1 MINTFGVIG
10 GDERMKYLA
19 QSIAADGYP
28 VCVCG
33 LEKLGTCR
41 GAAECD
47 LPQLAAKSSVILL
60 PLPATKDGLFLNA
73 PYAENEIRLDDDF
86 ARLFMHKTVCGGML
100 QRLTA
105 SSSLWREIEPED
117 YYRREELAV
126 GNAIPTAEGAVGIAI
141 REYPGTINGAKC
153 LITGF
158 GRIGKN
164 LAIILRGMGAEVFCA
179 ARKKADLM
187 QMRAFGVQP
196 LTYREISRRFDLIFN
211 TVPAKVL
218 TSPVLMQQT
227 RETLIIELASAPGGI
242 DAAAAHERGLRYIR
256 APGLPAKY
264 APERAAVILRDAVY
278 AAAAEPLP
286 RLGLAVTGSHCTFS
300 RALEAFRP
308 LKRDYTLVPILS
320 GAAAGTDTRFFA
332 ASAFRAELEA
342 FCGREAVDTFV
353 KAEPLGTAQRLD
365 ALLVAPCTGNT
376 LAKLARGVTDTAVT
390 MACKAHLRN
399 GAPLIL
405 AISTNDGLSGSA
417 ESIAALLQR
426 KNVYF
431 VPFRQDAPH
440 QKPFSLQ
447 SDFDLLGETIKAAME
462 GRQLQPVLL

>member
-1 MINTFGVIG
+1 MRFAITGTDARFLPL
-10 GDERMKYLA
+10 RKLLL
-19 QSIAADGYP
+19 ADGHEITDPASADMVISPPWDPSARYAH
-28 VCVCG
+28 
-33 LEKLGTCR
+33 LEEYQI
-41 GAAECD
+41 ANA
-47 LPQLAAKSSVILL
+47 QL
-60 PLPATKDGLFLNA
+60 
-73 PYAENEIRLDDDF
+73 
-86 ARLFMHKTVCGGML
+86 
-100 QRLTA
+100 
-105 SSSLWREIEPED
+105 
-117 YYRREELAV
+117 
-126 GNAIPTAEGAVGIAI
+126 TAEGAVALLRPETGLSGAHVLLLGYGRIARLLARELQKAGALVTAAARSGEQRAWAEAEGIEALPLDELSGALDRFDVI
-141 REYPGTINGAKC
+141 IGTI
-153 LITGF
+153 
-158 GRIGKN
+158 
-164 LAIILRGMGAEVFCA
+164 
-179 ARKKADLM
+179 
-187 QMRAFGVQP
+187 
-196 LTYREISRRFDLIFN
+196 
-211 TVPAKVL
+211 PAPVL
-218 TSPVLMQQT
+218 TEPLLALVRKDAL
-227 RETLIIELASAPGGI
+227 LLELASAPGGI

-342 FCGREAVDTFV
+342 FCGREAVDTIV

>member
-1 MINTFGVIG
+1 MRFAITGTDARFLPL
-10 GDERMKYLA
+10 RKLLL
-19 QSIAADGYP
+19 ADGHEITDP
-28 VCVCG
+28 
-33 LEKLGTCR
+33 
-41 GAAECD
+41 ASAD
-47 LPQLAAKSSVILL
+47 MVIS
-60 PLPATKDGLFLNA
+60 PPWDPSAR
-73 PYAENEIRLDDDF
+73 YA
-86 ARLFMHKTVCGGML
+86 
-100 QRLTA
+100 
-105 SSSLWREIEPED
+105 
-117 YYRREELAV
+117 RREEYQI
-126 GNAIPTAEGAVGIAI
+126 AIARLTAEGAIALLRPETGLSGAHILLLGYGRIARLLARELQKAGALVAAAARSGEQRAWAEAEGIEALPLDALSGALDRFDVI
-141 REYPGTINGAKC
+141 IGTI
-153 LITGF
+153 
-158 GRIGKN
+158 
-164 LAIILRGMGAEVFCA
+164 
-179 ARKKADLM
+179 
-187 QMRAFGVQP
+187 
-196 LTYREISRRFDLIFN
+196 
-211 TVPAKVL
+211 PAPVL
-218 TSPVLMQQT
+218 TEPLLALVRKDAL
-227 RETLIIELASAPGGI
+227 LLELASAPGGI

-342 FCGREAVDTFV
+342 FCGRKVVDTIV

-417 ESIAALLQR
+417 GSIAALLQR

>member
-1 MINTFGVIG
+1 MRFAITGTDARFLPL
-10 GDERMKYLA
+10 RKLLL
-19 QSIAADGYP
+19 ADGHEITDP
-28 VCVCG
+28 
-33 LEKLGTCR
+33 
-41 GAAECD
+41 ASAD
-47 LPQLAAKSSVILL
+47 MVIS
-60 PLPATKDGLFLNA
+60 PPWDPSAR
-73 PYAENEIRLDDDF
+73 YA
-86 ARLFMHKTVCGGML
+86 
-100 QRLTA
+100 
-105 SSSLWREIEPED
+105 
-117 YYRREELAV
+117 RREEYQI
-126 GNAIPTAEGAVGIAI
+126 AIARLTAEGAIALLRPETGLSGAHILLLGYGRIARLLARELQKAGALVTAAARSGEQRAWAEAEGIEALPLDALSGALDRFDVI
-141 REYPGTINGAKC
+141 IGTI
-153 LITGF
+153 
-158 GRIGKN
+158 
-164 LAIILRGMGAEVFCA
+164 
-179 ARKKADLM
+179 
-187 QMRAFGVQP
+187 
-196 LTYREISRRFDLIFN
+196 
-211 TVPAKVL
+211 PAPVL
-218 TSPVLMQQT
+218 TEPLLALVRKDAL
-227 RETLIIELASAPGGI
+227 LLELASAPGGI

-342 FCGREAVDTFV
+342 FCGREAVDTIV

-365 ALLVAPCTGNT
+365 ALLVAPCTGST

-447 SDFDLLGETIKAAME
+447 SDFDLLGEAIKAAIE

>member
-1 MINTFGVIG
+1 MRFAITGTDARFLPL
-10 GDERMKYLA
+10 RKLLL
-19 QSIAADGYP
+19 ADGHEITDPASADMVISPPWDPSARYAH
-28 VCVCG
+28 
-33 LEKLGTCR
+33 LEEYQI
-41 GAAECD
+41 ANA
-47 LPQLAAKSSVILL
+47 QL
-60 PLPATKDGLFLNA
+60 
-73 PYAENEIRLDDDF
+73 
-86 ARLFMHKTVCGGML
+86 
-100 QRLTA
+100 
-105 SSSLWREIEPED
+105 
-117 YYRREELAV
+117 
-126 GNAIPTAEGAVGIAI
+126 TAEGAVALLRPETGLSGAHVLLLGYGRIARLLARELQKAGALVTAAARSGEQRAWAEAEGIEALPLDALSGALDRFDVI
-141 REYPGTINGAKC
+141 IGTI
-153 LITGF
+153 
-158 GRIGKN
+158 
-164 LAIILRGMGAEVFCA
+164 
-179 ARKKADLM
+179 
-187 QMRAFGVQP
+187 
-196 LTYREISRRFDLIFN
+196 
-211 TVPAKVL
+211 PAPVL
-218 TSPVLMQQT
+218 TEPLLALVRKDAL
-227 RETLIIELASAPGGI
+227 LLELASAPGGI

-342 FCGREAVDTFV
+342 FCGREAVDTIV

>member
-1 MINTFGVIG
+1 MRFAITGTDARFLPL
-10 GDERMKYLA
+10 RKLLL
-19 QSIAADGYP
+19 ADGHEITDP
-28 VCVCG
+28 
-33 LEKLGTCR
+33 
-41 GAAECD
+41 ASAD
-47 LPQLAAKSSVILL
+47 MVIS
-60 PLPATKDGLFLNA
+60 PPWDPSAR
-73 PYAENEIRLDDDF
+73 YA
-86 ARLFMHKTVCGGML
+86 
-100 QRLTA
+100 
-105 SSSLWREIEPED
+105 
-117 YYRREELAV
+117 RREEYQI
-126 GNAIPTAEGAVGIAI
+126 AIARLTAEGAIALLRPETGLSGAHI
-141 REYPGTINGAKC
+141 LLLGYGRIARLLARELQKAGALVTAAARSGEQRAWAEAESIEALPLDALSGALDRFDVIIGTI
-153 LITGF
+153 
-158 GRIGKN
+158 
-164 LAIILRGMGAEVFCA
+164 
-179 ARKKADLM
+179 
-187 QMRAFGVQP
+187 
-196 LTYREISRRFDLIFN
+196 
-211 TVPAKVL
+211 PAPVL
-218 TSPVLMQQT
+218 TEPLLALVRKDAL
-227 RETLIIELASAPGGI
+227 LLELASAPGGI

-320 GAAAGTDTRFFA
+320 GAAAGADTRFFA

-342 FCGREAVDTFV
+342 FCGREAVDTIV

-365 ALLVAPCTGNT
+365 ALLVAPCTGST

>member
-1 MINTFGVIG
+1 MRFAITGTDARFLPL
-10 GDERMKYLA
+10 RKLLL
-19 QSIAADGYP
+19 ADGHEITDP
-28 VCVCG
+28 
-33 LEKLGTCR
+33 
-41 GAAECD
+41 ASAD
-47 LPQLAAKSSVILL
+47 MVIS
-60 PLPATKDGLFLNA
+60 PPWDPSAR
-73 PYAENEIRLDDDF
+73 YA
-86 ARLFMHKTVCGGML
+86 
-100 QRLTA
+100 
-105 SSSLWREIEPED
+105 
-117 YYRREELAV
+117 RREEYQI
-126 GNAIPTAEGAVGIAI
+126 AIARLTAEGAIALLRPETGLSGAHILLLGYGRIAHLLARELQKAGALVTAAARSGEQRAWAEAEGIEALPLDALSGALDRFDVI
-141 REYPGTINGAKC
+141 IGTI
-153 LITGF
+153 
-158 GRIGKN
+158 
-164 LAIILRGMGAEVFCA
+164 
-179 ARKKADLM
+179 
-187 QMRAFGVQP
+187 
-196 LTYREISRRFDLIFN
+196 
-211 TVPAKVL
+211 PAPVL
-218 TSPVLMQQT
+218 TEPLLALVRKDAL
-227 RETLIIELASAPGGI
+227 LLELASAPGGI

-308 LKRDYTLVPILS
+308 LKRDYTLVPIIS

-342 FCGREAVDTFV
+342 FCGREAVDTIV

>member
-1 MINTFGVIG
+1 MRFAITGTDARFLPL
-10 GDERMKYLA
+10 RKLLL
-19 QSIAADGYP
+19 ADGHEITDP
-28 VCVCG
+28 
-33 LEKLGTCR
+33 
-41 GAAECD
+41 ASAD
-47 LPQLAAKSSVILL
+47 MVIS
-60 PLPATKDGLFLNA
+60 PPWDPSAR
-73 PYAENEIRLDDDF
+73 YA
-86 ARLFMHKTVCGGML
+86 
-100 QRLTA
+100 
-105 SSSLWREIEPED
+105 
-117 YYRREELAV
+117 RREEYQI
-126 GNAIPTAEGAVGIAI
+126 AIARLTAEGAIALLRPETGLSGAHILLLGYGRIARLLARELQKAGALVTAAARSGEQRAWAEAEGIEALPLDALSGALDRFDVI
-141 REYPGTINGAKC
+141 IGTI
-153 LITGF
+153 
-158 GRIGKN
+158 
-164 LAIILRGMGAEVFCA
+164 
-179 ARKKADLM
+179 
-187 QMRAFGVQP
+187 
-196 LTYREISRRFDLIFN
+196 
-211 TVPAKVL
+211 PAPVL
-218 TSPVLMQQT
+218 TEPLLALVRKDAL
-227 RETLIIELASAPGGI
+227 LLELASAPGGI

-286 RLGLAVTGSHCTFS
+286 CLGLAVTGSHCTFS

-342 FCGREAVDTFV
+342 FCGREAVDTIV

-365 ALLVAPCTGNT
+365 ALLVAPCTGST

>member
-1 MINTFGVIG
+1 MRFAITGTDARFLPL
-10 GDERMKYLA
+10 RKLLL
-19 QSIAADGYP
+19 ADGHEITDP
-28 VCVCG
+28 
-33 LEKLGTCR
+33 
-41 GAAECD
+41 ASAD
-47 LPQLAAKSSVILL
+47 MVIS
-60 PLPATKDGLFLNA
+60 PPWDPSAR
-73 PYAENEIRLDDDF
+73 YA
-86 ARLFMHKTVCGGML
+86 
-100 QRLTA
+100 
-105 SSSLWREIEPED
+105 
-117 YYRREELAV
+117 RREEYQI
-126 GNAIPTAEGAVGIAI
+126 AIARLTAEGAIALLRPETGLSGAHILLLGYGRIARLLARELQKAGALVTAAARSGEQRAWAEAEGIEALPLDALSGALDRFDVI
-141 REYPGTINGAKC
+141 IGTI
-153 LITGF
+153 
-158 GRIGKN
+158 
-164 LAIILRGMGAEVFCA
+164 
-179 ARKKADLM
+179 
-187 QMRAFGVQP
+187 
-196 LTYREISRRFDLIFN
+196 
-211 TVPAKVL
+211 PAPVL
-218 TSPVLMQQT
+218 TEPLLALVRKDAL
-227 RETLIIELASAPGGI
+227 LLELASAPGGI

-342 FCGREAVDTFV
+342 FCGREAVDTIV

-447 SDFDLLGETIKAAME
+447 SDFDLLGETVKAALQ

>member
-1 MINTFGVIG
+1 MRFAITGTDARFLPL
-10 GDERMKYLA
+10 RKLLL
-19 QSIAADGYP
+19 ADGHEITDP
-28 VCVCG
+28 
-33 LEKLGTCR
+33 
-41 GAAECD
+41 ASAD
-47 LPQLAAKSSVILL
+47 MVIS
-60 PLPATKDGLFLNA
+60 PPWDPSAR
-73 PYAENEIRLDDDF
+73 YA
-86 ARLFMHKTVCGGML
+86 
-100 QRLTA
+100 
-105 SSSLWREIEPED
+105 
-117 YYRREELAV
+117 RREEYQIA
-126 GNAIPTAEGAVGIAI
+126 NARLTAEGAVALLRPETGLSGAHVLLLGYGRIARLLARELQKAGALVTAAARSGEQRAWAEAEGIEALPLDALSGALDRFDVI
-141 REYPGTINGAKC
+141 IGTI
-153 LITGF
+153 
-158 GRIGKN
+158 
-164 LAIILRGMGAEVFCA
+164 
-179 ARKKADLM
+179 
-187 QMRAFGVQP
+187 
-196 LTYREISRRFDLIFN
+196 
-211 TVPAKVL
+211 PAPVL
-218 TSPVLMQQT
+218 TEPLLALVRKDAL
-227 RETLIIELASAPGGI
+227 LLELASAPGGI

-300 RALEAFRP
+300 RALEAFRT

-342 FCGREAVDTFV
+342 FCGREAVDTIV

-365 ALLVAPCTGNT
+365 ALLVAPCTGST

>member
-1 MINTFGVIG
+1 MRFAITGTDARFLPL
-10 GDERMKYLA
+10 RKLLL
-19 QSIAADGYP
+19 ADGHEITDP
-28 VCVCG
+28 
-33 LEKLGTCR
+33 
-41 GAAECD
+41 ASAD
-47 LPQLAAKSSVILL
+47 MVIS
-60 PLPATKDGLFLNA
+60 PPWDPSAR
-73 PYAENEIRLDDDF
+73 YA
-86 ARLFMHKTVCGGML
+86 
-100 QRLTA
+100 
-105 SSSLWREIEPED
+105 
-117 YYRREELAV
+117 RREEYQI
-126 GNAIPTAEGAVGIAI
+126 AIARLTAEGAIALLRPETGLSGAHILLLGYGRIARLLARELQKAGALVTAAARSGEQRAWAEAEGIEALPLDALSGALDRFDVI
-141 REYPGTINGAKC
+141 IGTI
-153 LITGF
+153 
-158 GRIGKN
+158 
-164 LAIILRGMGAEVFCA
+164 
-179 ARKKADLM
+179 
-187 QMRAFGVQP
+187 
-196 LTYREISRRFDLIFN
+196 
-211 TVPAKVL
+211 PAPVL
-218 TSPVLMQQT
+218 TEPLLALVRKDAL
-227 RETLIIELASAPGGI
+227 LLELASAPGGI
-242 DAAAAHERGLRYIR
+242 DAAATHERGLRYIR

-417 ESIAALLQR
+417 EIIAALLQR

>member
-1 MINTFGVIG
+1 MRFAITGTDARFLPL
-10 GDERMKYLA
+10 RKLLL
-19 QSIAADGYP
+19 ADGHEITDP
-28 VCVCG
+28 
-33 LEKLGTCR
+33 
-41 GAAECD
+41 ASAD
-47 LPQLAAKSSVILL
+47 MVIS
-60 PLPATKDGLFLNA
+60 PPWDPSAR
-73 PYAENEIRLDDDF
+73 YA
-86 ARLFMHKTVCGGML
+86 
-100 QRLTA
+100 
-105 SSSLWREIEPED
+105 
-117 YYRREELAV
+117 RREEYQI
-126 GNAIPTAEGAVGIAI
+126 AIARLTAEGAIALLRPETGLSGAHILLLGYGRIARLLARELQKAGALVAAAARSGEQRAWAEAEGIEALPLDALSGALDRFDVI
-141 REYPGTINGAKC
+141 IGTI
-153 LITGF
+153 
-158 GRIGKN
+158 
-164 LAIILRGMGAEVFCA
+164 
-179 ARKKADLM
+179 
-187 QMRAFGVQP
+187 
-196 LTYREISRRFDLIFN
+196 
-211 TVPAKVL
+211 PAPVL
-218 TSPVLMQQT
+218 TEPLLALVRKDAL
-227 RETLIIELASAPGGI
+227 LLELASAPGGI

-342 FCGREAVDTFV
+342 FCGREAVDTIV

-365 ALLVAPCTGNT
+365 ALLVAPCTGST

-447 SDFDLLGETIKAAME
+447 SDFDLLGETIEAAME

>member
-1 MINTFGVIG
+1 MRFAITGTDARFPLL
-10 GDERMKYLA
+10 RKLLL
-19 QSIAADGYP
+19 ADGHEITDP
-28 VCVCG
+28 
-33 LEKLGTCR
+33 
-41 GAAECD
+41 ASAD
-47 LPQLAAKSSVILL
+47 MVIS
-60 PLPATKDGLFLNA
+60 PPWDPSAR
-73 PYAENEIRLDDDF
+73 YA
-86 ARLFMHKTVCGGML
+86 
-100 QRLTA
+100 
-105 SSSLWREIEPED
+105 
-117 YYRREELAV
+117 RREEYQI
-126 GNAIPTAEGAVGIAI
+126 AIARLTAEGAVALLRPETGLSGAHILLLGYGRIARLLARELQKAGALVAAAARSGEQRAWAEAEGIEALPLDALSGALDRFDVI
-141 REYPGTINGAKC
+141 IGTI
-153 LITGF
+153 
-158 GRIGKN
+158 
-164 LAIILRGMGAEVFCA
+164 
-179 ARKKADLM
+179 
-187 QMRAFGVQP
+187 
-196 LTYREISRRFDLIFN
+196 
-211 TVPAKVL
+211 PAPVL
-218 TSPVLMQQT
+218 TEPLLALVRKDAL
-227 RETLIIELASAPGGI
+227 LLELASAPGGI

-278 AAAAEPLP
+278 AAAAEALP

-342 FCGREAVDTFV
+342 FCGREAVDTIV

-365 ALLVAPCTGNT
+365 ALLVAPCTGST

-399 GAPLIL
+399 DAPLIL

>member
-1 MINTFGVIG
+1 MRFAITGTDARFLPL
-10 GDERMKYLA
+10 RKLLL
-19 QSIAADGYP
+19 ADGHEITDP
-28 VCVCG
+28 
-33 LEKLGTCR
+33 
-41 GAAECD
+41 ASAD
-47 LPQLAAKSSVILL
+47 MVIS
-60 PLPATKDGLFLNA
+60 PPWDPSAR
-73 PYAENEIRLDDDF
+73 YA
-86 ARLFMHKTVCGGML
+86 
-100 QRLTA
+100 
-105 SSSLWREIEPED
+105 
-117 YYRREELAV
+117 RREEYQI
-126 GNAIPTAEGAVGIAI
+126 AIARLTAEGAIALLRPETGLSGAHILLLGYGRIARLLARELQKAGALVTAAARSGEQRAWAEAEGIEALPLDALSGALDRFDVI
-141 REYPGTINGAKC
+141 IGTI
-153 LITGF
+153 
-158 GRIGKN
+158 
-164 LAIILRGMGAEVFCA
+164 
-179 ARKKADLM
+179 
-187 QMRAFGVQP
+187 
-196 LTYREISRRFDLIFN
+196 
-211 TVPAKVL
+211 PAPVL
-218 TSPVLMQQT
+218 TEPLLALVRKDAL
-227 RETLIIELASAPGGI
+227 LLELASAPGGI

-264 APERAAVILRDAVY
+264 APERAAVMLRDAVY

-342 FCGREAVDTFV
+342 FCGREAVDTIV

-365 ALLVAPCTGNT
+365 ALLVAPCTGST

>member
-1 MINTFGVIG
+1 MRFAITGTDARFLPL
-10 GDERMKYLA
+10 RKLLL
-19 QSIAADGYP
+19 ADGHEITDP
-28 VCVCG
+28 
-33 LEKLGTCR
+33 
-41 GAAECD
+41 ASAD
-47 LPQLAAKSSVILL
+47 MVIS
-60 PLPATKDGLFLNA
+60 PPWDPSAR
-73 PYAENEIRLDDDF
+73 YA
-86 ARLFMHKTVCGGML
+86 
-100 QRLTA
+100 
-105 SSSLWREIEPED
+105 
-117 YYRREELAV
+117 RREEYQI
-126 GNAIPTAEGAVGIAI
+126 AIARLTAEGAIALLRPETGLSGAHILLLGYGRIARLLARELQKAGALVAAAARSGEQRAWAEAEGIEALPLDALSGALDRFDVI
-141 REYPGTINGAKC
+141 IGTI
-153 LITGF
+153 
-158 GRIGKN
+158 
-164 LAIILRGMGAEVFCA
+164 
-179 ARKKADLM
+179 
-187 QMRAFGVQP
+187 
-196 LTYREISRRFDLIFN
+196 
-211 TVPAKVL
+211 PAPVL
-218 TSPVLMQQT
+218 TEPLLALVRKDAL
-227 RETLIIELASAPGGI
+227 LLELASAPGGI

-278 AAAAEPLP
+278 AAAAESLP

-342 FCGREAVDTFV
+342 FCGREAVDTIV

-365 ALLVAPCTGNT
+365 ALLVAPCTGST

-447 SDFDLLGETIKAAME
+447 SNFDLLGETIKAAME

>member
-1 MINTFGVIG
+1 MRFAITGTDARFLPL
-10 GDERMKYLA
+10 RKLLL
-19 QSIAADGYP
+19 ADGHEITDP
-28 VCVCG
+28 
-33 LEKLGTCR
+33 
-41 GAAECD
+41 ASAD
-47 LPQLAAKSSVILL
+47 MVIS
-60 PLPATKDGLFLNA
+60 PPWDPSAR
-73 PYAENEIRLDDDF
+73 YA
-86 ARLFMHKTVCGGML
+86 
-100 QRLTA
+100 
-105 SSSLWREIEPED
+105 
-117 YYRREELAV
+117 RREEYQI
-126 GNAIPTAEGAVGIAI
+126 AIARLTAEGAIALLRPETGLSGAHILLLGYGRIARLLARELQKAGALVTAAARSGEQRAWAEAEGIEALPLDALSGALDRFDVI
-141 REYPGTINGAKC
+141 IGTI
-153 LITGF
+153 
-158 GRIGKN
+158 
-164 LAIILRGMGAEVFCA
+164 
-179 ARKKADLM
+179 
-187 QMRAFGVQP
+187 
-196 LTYREISRRFDLIFN
+196 
-211 TVPAKVL
+211 PAPVL
-218 TSPVLMQQT
+218 TEPLLALVRKDAL
-227 RETLIIELASAPGGI
+227 LLELASAPGGI

-342 FCGREAVDTFV
+342 FCGREAVDTIV

-365 ALLVAPCTGNT
+365 ALLVAPCTGST

-447 SDFDLLGETIKAAME
+447 SDFDRLGETITAAME

>member
-1 MINTFGVIG
+1 MRFAITGTDARFLPL
-10 GDERMKYLA
+10 RKLLL
-19 QSIAADGYP
+19 ADGHEITDPASADMVISPPWDPSARYAH
-28 VCVCG
+28 
-33 LEKLGTCR
+33 LEEYQI
-41 GAAECD
+41 ANA
-47 LPQLAAKSSVILL
+47 QL
-60 PLPATKDGLFLNA
+60 
-73 PYAENEIRLDDDF
+73 
-86 ARLFMHKTVCGGML
+86 
-100 QRLTA
+100 
-105 SSSLWREIEPED
+105 
-117 YYRREELAV
+117 
-126 GNAIPTAEGAVGIAI
+126 TAEGAVALLRPETGLSGAHVLLLGYGRIARLLARELQKAGALVTAAARSGEQRAWAEAEGIEALPLDALSGALDRFDVI
-141 REYPGTINGAKC
+141 IGTI
-153 LITGF
+153 
-158 GRIGKN
+158 
-164 LAIILRGMGAEVFCA
+164 
-179 ARKKADLM
+179 
-187 QMRAFGVQP
+187 
-196 LTYREISRRFDLIFN
+196 
-211 TVPAKVL
+211 PAPVL
-218 TSPVLMQQT
+218 TEPLLALVRKDAL
-227 RETLIIELASAPGGI
+227 LLELASAPGGI

-308 LKRDYTLVPILS
+308 LKRDYTLVPIIS

-342 FCGREAVDTFV
+342 FCGREAVDTIV

-426 KNVYF
+426 RNVYF

>member
-1 MINTFGVIG
+1 MRFAITGTDARFLPL
-10 GDERMKYLA
+10 RKLLL
-19 QSIAADGYP
+19 ADGHEITDP
-28 VCVCG
+28 
-33 LEKLGTCR
+33 
-41 GAAECD
+41 ASAD
-47 LPQLAAKSSVILL
+47 MVIS
-60 PLPATKDGLFLNA
+60 PPWDPSAR
-73 PYAENEIRLDDDF
+73 YA
-86 ARLFMHKTVCGGML
+86 
-100 QRLTA
+100 
-105 SSSLWREIEPED
+105 
-117 YYRREELAV
+117 RREEYQI
-126 GNAIPTAEGAVGIAI
+126 AIARLTAEGAIALLRPETGLSGAHILLLGYGRIARLLARELQKAGALVTAAARSGEQRAWAEAEGIEALPLDALSGALDRFDVI
-141 REYPGTINGAKC
+141 IGTI
-153 LITGF
+153 
-158 GRIGKN
+158 
-164 LAIILRGMGAEVFCA
+164 
-179 ARKKADLM
+179 
-187 QMRAFGVQP
+187 
-196 LTYREISRRFDLIFN
+196 
-211 TVPAKVL
+211 PAPVL
-218 TSPVLMQQT
+218 TEPLLSLVRKDAL
-227 RETLIIELASAPGGI
+227 LLELASAPGGI

-342 FCGREAVDTFV
+342 FCGREAVDTIV

>member
-1 MINTFGVIG
+1 MRFAITGTDARFLPL
-10 GDERMKYLA
+10 RKLLL
-19 QSIAADGYP
+19 ADGHEITDP
-28 VCVCG
+28 
-33 LEKLGTCR
+33 
-41 GAAECD
+41 ASAD
-47 LPQLAAKSSVILL
+47 MVIS
-60 PLPATKDGLFLNA
+60 PPWDPSAR
-73 PYAENEIRLDDDF
+73 YA
-86 ARLFMHKTVCGGML
+86 
-100 QRLTA
+100 
-105 SSSLWREIEPED
+105 
-117 YYRREELAV
+117 RREEYQI
-126 GNAIPTAEGAVGIAI
+126 AIARLTAEGAIALLRPETGLSGAHILLLGYGRIARLLARELQKAGALVTAAARSGEQRAWAEAEGIEALPLDALSGALDRFDVI
-141 REYPGTINGAKC
+141 IGTI
-153 LITGF
+153 
-158 GRIGKN
+158 
-164 LAIILRGMGAEVFCA
+164 
-179 ARKKADLM
+179 
-187 QMRAFGVQP
+187 
-196 LTYREISRRFDLIFN
+196 
-211 TVPAKVL
+211 PAPVL
-218 TSPVLMQQT
+218 TEPLLALVRKDAL
-227 RETLIIELASAPGGI
+227 LLELASAPGGI

-320 GAAAGTDTRFFA
+320 GAAAGTNTRFFA

-342 FCGREAVDTFV
+342 FCGREAVDTIV

-365 ALLVAPCTGNT
+365 ALLVAPCTGST

-426 KNVYF
+426 KNVFF

>member
-1 MINTFGVIG
+1 MRFAITGTDARFLPL
-10 GDERMKYLA
+10 RKLLL
-19 QSIAADGYP
+19 ADGHEITDP
-28 VCVCG
+28 
-33 LEKLGTCR
+33 
-41 GAAECD
+41 ASAD
-47 LPQLAAKSSVILL
+47 MVIS
-60 PLPATKDGLFLNA
+60 PPWDPSAR
-73 PYAENEIRLDDDF
+73 YA
-86 ARLFMHKTVCGGML
+86 
-100 QRLTA
+100 
-105 SSSLWREIEPED
+105 
-117 YYRREELAV
+117 RREEYQI
-126 GNAIPTAEGAVGIAI
+126 AIARLTAEGAIALLRPETGLSGAHILLLGYGRIARLLARELQKAGALVTAAARSGEQRAWAEAEGIEALPLDALSGALDRFDVI
-141 REYPGTINGAKC
+141 IGTI
-153 LITGF
+153 
-158 GRIGKN
+158 
-164 LAIILRGMGAEVFCA
+164 
-179 ARKKADLM
+179 
-187 QMRAFGVQP
+187 
-196 LTYREISRRFDLIFN
+196 
-211 TVPAKVL
+211 PAPVL
-218 TSPVLMQQT
+218 TEPLLALVRKDAL
-227 RETLIIELASAPGGI
+227 LLELASAPGGI

-278 AAAAEPLP
+278 A
-286 RLGLAVTGSHCTFS
+286 
-300 RALEAFRP
+300 
-308 LKRDYTLVPILS
+308 
-320 GAAAGTDTRFFA
+320 A

>member
-1 MINTFGVIG
+1 MRFAITGTDARFLPL
-10 GDERMKYLA
+10 RKLLL
-19 QSIAADGYP
+19 ADGHEITDP
-28 VCVCG
+28 
-33 LEKLGTCR
+33 
-41 GAAECD
+41 ASAD
-47 LPQLAAKSSVILL
+47 MVIS
-60 PLPATKDGLFLNA
+60 PPWDPSAR
-73 PYAENEIRLDDDF
+73 YA
-86 ARLFMHKTVCGGML
+86 
-100 QRLTA
+100 
-105 SSSLWREIEPED
+105 
-117 YYRREELAV
+117 RREEYQI
-126 GNAIPTAEGAVGIAI
+126 AIARLTAEGAIALLRPETGLSGAHI
-141 REYPGTINGAKC
+141 LLLGYGRIARLLARELQKAGALVAAAARSGEQRAWAEAESIEALPLDALSGALDRFDVIIGTI
-153 LITGF
+153 
-158 GRIGKN
+158 
-164 LAIILRGMGAEVFCA
+164 
-179 ARKKADLM
+179 
-187 QMRAFGVQP
+187 
-196 LTYREISRRFDLIFN
+196 
-211 TVPAKVL
+211 PAPVL
-218 TSPVLMQQT
+218 TEPLLALVRKDAL
-227 RETLIIELASAPGGI
+227 LLELASAPGGI

-320 GAAAGTDTRFFA
+320 GAAVGTDTRFFA

-342 FCGREAVDTFV
+342 FCGREAVDTIV

-365 ALLVAPCTGNT
+365 ALLVAPCTGST

>member
-1 MINTFGVIG
+1 MRFAITGTDARFLPL
-10 GDERMKYLA
+10 RKLLL
-19 QSIAADGYP
+19 ADGHEITDP
-28 VCVCG
+28 
-33 LEKLGTCR
+33 
-41 GAAECD
+41 ASAD
-47 LPQLAAKSSVILL
+47 MVIS
-60 PLPATKDGLFLNA
+60 PPWDPSAR
-73 PYAENEIRLDDDF
+73 YA
-86 ARLFMHKTVCGGML
+86 
-100 QRLTA
+100 
-105 SSSLWREIEPED
+105 
-117 YYRREELAV
+117 RREEYQI
-126 GNAIPTAEGAVGIAI
+126 AIARLTAEGAIALLRPETGLSGAHILLLGYGRIARLLARELQKAGALVTAAARSGEQRAWAEAEGIEALPLDALSGALDRFDVI
-141 REYPGTINGAKC
+141 IGTI
-153 LITGF
+153 
-158 GRIGKN
+158 
-164 LAIILRGMGAEVFCA
+164 
-179 ARKKADLM
+179 
-187 QMRAFGVQP
+187 
-196 LTYREISRRFDLIFN
+196 
-211 TVPAKVL
+211 PAPVL
-218 TSPVLMQQT
+218 TEPLLALVRKDAL
-227 RETLIIELASAPGGI
+227 LLELASAPGGI

-264 APERAAVILRDAVY
+264 APEQAAVILRDAVY

-342 FCGREAVDTFV
+342 FCGREAVDTIV

-365 ALLVAPCTGNT
+365 ALLVAPCTGST

>member
-1 MINTFGVIG
+1 MRFAITGTDARFLPL
-10 GDERMKYLA
+10 RKLLL
-19 QSIAADGYP
+19 ADGHEITDP
-28 VCVCG
+28 
-33 LEKLGTCR
+33 
-41 GAAECD
+41 ASAD
-47 LPQLAAKSSVILL
+47 MVIS
-60 PLPATKDGLFLNA
+60 PPWDPSAR
-73 PYAENEIRLDDDF
+73 YA
-86 ARLFMHKTVCGGML
+86 
-100 QRLTA
+100 
-105 SSSLWREIEPED
+105 
-117 YYRREELAV
+117 RREEYQI
-126 GNAIPTAEGAVGIAI
+126 AIARLTAEGAIALLRPETGLSGAHILLLGYGRIARLLARELQKAGALVTAAARSGEQRAWAEAEGIEALPLDALSGALDRFDVI
-141 REYPGTINGAKC
+141 IGTI
-153 LITGF
+153 
-158 GRIGKN
+158 
-164 LAIILRGMGAEVFCA
+164 
-179 ARKKADLM
+179 
-187 QMRAFGVQP
+187 
-196 LTYREISRRFDLIFN
+196 
-211 TVPAKVL
+211 PAPVL
-218 TSPVLMQQT
+218 TEPLLALVRKDAL
-227 RETLIIELASAPGGI
+227 LLELASAPGGI

-320 GAAAGTDTRFFA
+320 GVAAGTDTRFFA

-342 FCGREAVDTFV
+342 FCGREAVDTIV

-365 ALLVAPCTGNT
+365 ALLVAPCTGST

-447 SDFDLLGETIKAAME
+447 SDFDLLGETIKAALE
-462 GRQLQPVLL
+462 GRQLQPVLR

>member
-1 MINTFGVIG
+1 MRFAITGTDARFPLL
-10 GDERMKYLA
+10 RKLLL
-19 QSIAADGYP
+19 ADGH
-28 VCVCG
+28 
-33 LEKLGTCR
+33 EIT
-41 GAAECD
+41 D
-47 LPQLAAKSSVILL
+47 
-60 PLPATKDGLFLNA
+60 PAFADMVVPPPWDPSA
-73 PYAENEIRLDDDF
+73 RYA
-86 ARLFMHKTVCGGML
+86 
-100 QRLTA
+100 
-105 SSSLWREIEPED
+105 
-117 YYRREELAV
+117 RREEYQIA
-126 GNAIPTAEGAVGIAI
+126 NAQLTAEGAVALLRPETGLSGAHILLLGYGRIARLLARELQKAGALVTAAARSGEQRAWAEAEGIEALPLDALSGALDRFDVI
-141 REYPGTINGAKC
+141 IGTI
-153 LITGF
+153 
-158 GRIGKN
+158 
-164 LAIILRGMGAEVFCA
+164 
-179 ARKKADLM
+179 
-187 QMRAFGVQP
+187 
-196 LTYREISRRFDLIFN
+196 
-211 TVPAKVL
+211 PAPVL
-218 TSPVLMQQT
+218 TEPLLALVRKDAL
-227 RETLIIELASAPGGI
+227 LLELASAPGGI

-342 FCGREAVDTFV
+342 FCGREAVDTIV

-365 ALLVAPCTGNT
+365 ALLVAPCTGST

>member
-1 MINTFGVIG
+1 MRFAITGTDARFLPL
-10 GDERMKYLA
+10 RKLLL
-19 QSIAADGYP
+19 ADGH
-28 VCVCG
+28 
-33 LEKLGTCR
+33 EIT
-41 GAAECD
+41 D
-47 LPQLAAKSSVILL
+47 
-60 PLPATKDGLFLNA
+60 PASADMIISPPWDPSA
-73 PYAENEIRLDDDF
+73 RYA
-86 ARLFMHKTVCGGML
+86 
-100 QRLTA
+100 
-105 SSSLWREIEPED
+105 
-117 YYRREELAV
+117 RREEYQI
-126 GNAIPTAEGAVGIAI
+126 AIARLTAEGAIALLRPETGLSGAHILLLGYGRIARLLARELQKAGALVTAAARSGEQRAWAEAEGIEALPLDALSGALDRFDVI
-141 REYPGTINGAKC
+141 IGTI
-153 LITGF
+153 
-158 GRIGKN
+158 
-164 LAIILRGMGAEVFCA
+164 
-179 ARKKADLM
+179 
-187 QMRAFGVQP
+187 
-196 LTYREISRRFDLIFN
+196 
-211 TVPAKVL
+211 PAPVL
-218 TSPVLMQQT
+218 TEPLLALVRKDAL
-227 RETLIIELASAPGGI
+227 LLELASAPGGI

-342 FCGREAVDTFV
+342 FCGREAVDTIV

-447 SDFDLLGETIKAAME
+447 SDFDLLGETTKAAME

>member
-1 MINTFGVIG
+1 MRFAITGTDARFLPL
-10 GDERMKYLA
+10 RKLLL
-19 QSIAADGYP
+19 ADGHEITDP
-28 VCVCG
+28 
-33 LEKLGTCR
+33 
-41 GAAECD
+41 ASAD
-47 LPQLAAKSSVILL
+47 MVIS
-60 PLPATKDGLFLNA
+60 PPWDPSAR
-73 PYAENEIRLDDDF
+73 YA
-86 ARLFMHKTVCGGML
+86 
-100 QRLTA
+100 
-105 SSSLWREIEPED
+105 
-117 YYRREELAV
+117 RREEYQI
-126 GNAIPTAEGAVGIAI
+126 AIARLTAEGAIALLRPETGLSGAHILLLGYGRIARLLARELQKAGALVTAAARSGEQRAWAEAEGIEALPLDALSGALDRFDVI
-141 REYPGTINGAKC
+141 IGTI
-153 LITGF
+153 
-158 GRIGKN
+158 
-164 LAIILRGMGAEVFCA
+164 LA
-179 ARKKADLM
+179 
-187 QMRAFGVQP
+187 P
-196 LTYREISRRFDLIFN
+196 
-211 TVPAKVL
+211 VL
-218 TSPVLMQQT
+218 TEPLLALVRKDAL
-227 RETLIIELASAPGGI
+227 LLELASAPGGI

-320 GAAAGTDTRFFA
+320 GAAAGTDTRFSA

-342 FCGREAVDTFV
+342 FCGREAVDTIV

>member
-1 MINTFGVIG
+1 MRFAITGTDARFLPL
-10 GDERMKYLA
+10 RKLLL
-19 QSIAADGYP
+19 ADGHEITDP
-28 VCVCG
+28 
-33 LEKLGTCR
+33 
-41 GAAECD
+41 ASAD
-47 LPQLAAKSSVILL
+47 MVIS
-60 PLPATKDGLFLNA
+60 PPWDPSAR
-73 PYAENEIRLDDDF
+73 YA
-86 ARLFMHKTVCGGML
+86 
-100 QRLTA
+100 
-105 SSSLWREIEPED
+105 
-117 YYRREELAV
+117 RREEYQI
-126 GNAIPTAEGAVGIAI
+126 AIARLTAEGAIALLRPETGLSGAHILLLGYGRIARLLARELQKAGALVTAAARSGEQRAWAEAEGIEALPLDALSGALDRFDVI
-141 REYPGTINGAKC
+141 IGTI
-153 LITGF
+153 
-158 GRIGKN
+158 
-164 LAIILRGMGAEVFCA
+164 
-179 ARKKADLM
+179 
-187 QMRAFGVQP
+187 
-196 LTYREISRRFDLIFN
+196 
-211 TVPAKVL
+211 PAPVL
-218 TSPVLMQQT
+218 TEPLLALVRKDAL
-227 RETLIIELASAPGGI
+227 LLELASAPGGI

-342 FCGREAVDTFV
+342 FCGREAVDTIV

-462 GRQLQPVLL
+462 GRQLQAVLL

>member
-1 MINTFGVIG
+1 MRFAITGTDARF
-10 GDERMKYLA
+10 LA
-19 QSIAADGYP
+19 LRQLLLADGHEITDPAAADF
-28 VCVCG
+28 
-33 LEKLGTCR
+33 
-41 GAAECD
+41 
-47 LPQLAAKSSVILL
+47 VI
-60 PLPATKDGLFLNA
+60 PPPWDPSAR
-73 PYAENEIRLDDDF
+73 YA
-86 ARLFMHKTVCGGML
+86 
-100 QRLTA
+100 
-105 SSSLWREIEPED
+105 
-117 YYRREELAV
+117 RREEYQI
-126 GNAIPTAEGAVGIAI
+126 AIARLTAEGAIALLRPETGLSGAHILLLGYGRIARLLARELQKAGALVTAAARSGEQRAWAEAEGIEALPLDALSGALDRFDVI
-141 REYPGTINGAKC
+141 IGTI
-153 LITGF
+153 
-158 GRIGKN
+158 
-164 LAIILRGMGAEVFCA
+164 
-179 ARKKADLM
+179 
-187 QMRAFGVQP
+187 
-196 LTYREISRRFDLIFN
+196 
-211 TVPAKVL
+211 PAPVL
-218 TSPVLMQQT
+218 TEPLLALVRKDAL
-227 RETLIIELASAPGGI
+227 LLELASAPGGI

-332 ASAFRAELEA
+332 ASAFRAEFEA
-342 FCGREAVDTFV
+342 FCGREAVDTIV

-447 SDFDLLGETIKAAME
+447 SDFDLLGEAIKAAIE

>member
-1 MINTFGVIG
+1 MRFAITGTDARFLPL
-10 GDERMKYLA
+10 RKLLL
-19 QSIAADGYP
+19 ADGHEITDPASADMVISPPWDPSARYAH
-28 VCVCG
+28 
-33 LEKLGTCR
+33 LEEYQI
-41 GAAECD
+41 ANA
-47 LPQLAAKSSVILL
+47 QL
-60 PLPATKDGLFLNA
+60 
-73 PYAENEIRLDDDF
+73 
-86 ARLFMHKTVCGGML
+86 
-100 QRLTA
+100 
-105 SSSLWREIEPED
+105 
-117 YYRREELAV
+117 
-126 GNAIPTAEGAVGIAI
+126 TAEGAVALLRPETGLSGAHILLLGYGRIARLLA
-141 REYPGTINGAKC
+141 RELQKAGALVTAAARSGEQRAWAEAESIEALPLDALSGALDRFDVIIGTI
-153 LITGF
+153 
-158 GRIGKN
+158 
-164 LAIILRGMGAEVFCA
+164 
-179 ARKKADLM
+179 
-187 QMRAFGVQP
+187 
-196 LTYREISRRFDLIFN
+196 
-211 TVPAKVL
+211 PAPVL
-218 TSPVLMQQT
+218 TEPLLALVRKDAL
-227 RETLIIELASAPGGI
+227 LLELASAPGGI

-342 FCGREAVDTFV
+342 FCGREAVDTIV

-365 ALLVAPCTGNT
+365 ALLVAPCTGST

-426 KNVYF
+426 KSVYF

>member
-1 MINTFGVIG
+1 MPSPARTPGSSRCESCCSPTGTRSPTPPPPTWSFRLRGIPRRGTPAG
-10 GDERMKYLA
+10 R
-19 QSIAADGYP
+19 SI
-28 VCVCG
+28 
-33 LEKLGTCR
+33 R
-41 GAAECD
+41 SR
-47 LPQLAAKSSVILL
+47 SS
-60 PLPATKDGLFLNA
+60 
-73 PYAENEIRLDDDF
+73 
-86 ARLFMHKTVCGGML
+86 
-100 QRLTA
+100 
-105 SSSLWREIEPED
+105 WR
-117 YYRREELAV
+117 
-126 GNAIPTAEGAVGIAI
+126 TAEGAIALLRPETGLSGAHILLLGYGRIARLLARELQKAGALVTAAARSGEQRAWAEAEGIEALPLDALSGALDRFDVI
-141 REYPGTINGAKC
+141 IGTI
-153 LITGF
+153 
-158 GRIGKN
+158 
-164 LAIILRGMGAEVFCA
+164 
-179 ARKKADLM
+179 
-187 QMRAFGVQP
+187 
-196 LTYREISRRFDLIFN
+196 
-211 TVPAKVL
+211 PAPVL
-218 TSPVLMQQT
+218 TEPLLALVRKDAL
-227 RETLIIELASAPGGI
+227 LLELASAPGGI

-342 FCGREAVDTFV
+342 FCGREAVDTIV

-365 ALLVAPCTGNT
+365 ALLVAPCTGST

-426 KNVYF
+426 RNVYF

>member
-1 MINTFGVIG
+1 MRFAITGTDARFLPL
-10 GDERMKYLA
+10 RKLLL
-19 QSIAADGYP
+19 ADGHEITDP
-28 VCVCG
+28 
-33 LEKLGTCR
+33 
-41 GAAECD
+41 ASAD
-47 LPQLAAKSSVILL
+47 MVIS
-60 PLPATKDGLFLNA
+60 PPWDPSAR
-73 PYAENEIRLDDDF
+73 YA
-86 ARLFMHKTVCGGML
+86 
-100 QRLTA
+100 
-105 SSSLWREIEPED
+105 
-117 YYRREELAV
+117 RREEYQI
-126 GNAIPTAEGAVGIAI
+126 AIARLTAEGAIALLRPETGLSGAHILLLGYGRIARLLARELQKAGALVTAAARSGEQRAWAEAEGIEALPLDALSGALDRFDVI
-141 REYPGTINGAKC
+141 IGTI
-153 LITGF
+153 
-158 GRIGKN
+158 
-164 LAIILRGMGAEVFCA
+164 
-179 ARKKADLM
+179 
-187 QMRAFGVQP
+187 
-196 LTYREISRRFDLIFN
+196 
-211 TVPAKVL
+211 PAPVL
-218 TSPVLMQQT
+218 TEPLLALVRKDAL
-227 RETLIIELASAPGGI
+227 LLELASAPGGI

-308 LKRDYTLVPILS
+308 LQRDYTLVPILS

-342 FCGREAVDTFV
+342 FCGREAVDTIV

-447 SDFDLLGETIKAAME
+447 SDFDLLGETIKAALQ

>member
-1 MINTFGVIG
+1 MRFAITGTDARFLPL
-10 GDERMKYLA
+10 RKLLL
-19 QSIAADGYP
+19 ADGHEITDPASADIIIPPPWDPSARYAH
-28 VCVCG
+28 
-33 LEKLGTCR
+33 LEEYQI
-41 GAAECD
+41 A
-47 LPQLAAKSSVILL
+47 
-60 PLPATKDGLFLNA
+60 N
-73 PYAENEIRLDDDF
+73 
-86 ARLFMHKTVCGGML
+86 ARL
-100 QRLTA
+100 
-105 SSSLWREIEPED
+105 
-117 YYRREELAV
+117 
-126 GNAIPTAEGAVGIAI
+126 TAEGAIALLRPETGLSGAHILLLGYGRIARLLARELQKAGALVTAAARSGEQRAWAEAEGIEALPLDALSGALDRFDVI
-141 REYPGTINGAKC
+141 IGTI
-153 LITGF
+153 
-158 GRIGKN
+158 
-164 LAIILRGMGAEVFCA
+164 
-179 ARKKADLM
+179 
-187 QMRAFGVQP
+187 
-196 LTYREISRRFDLIFN
+196 
-211 TVPAKVL
+211 PAPVL
-218 TSPVLMQQT
+218 TEPLLALVRKDAL
-227 RETLIIELASAPGGI
+227 LLELASAPGGI

-342 FCGREAVDTFV
+342 FCGREAVDTIV

-365 ALLVAPCTGNT
+365 ALLVAPCTGST

>member
-1 MINTFGVIG
+1 MRFAITGTDARFLPL
-10 GDERMKYLA
+10 RKLLL
-19 QSIAADGYP
+19 ADGHEITDP
-28 VCVCG
+28 
-33 LEKLGTCR
+33 
-41 GAAECD
+41 ASAD
-47 LPQLAAKSSVILL
+47 MVIS
-60 PLPATKDGLFLNA
+60 PPWDPSAR
-73 PYAENEIRLDDDF
+73 YA
-86 ARLFMHKTVCGGML
+86 
-100 QRLTA
+100 
-105 SSSLWREIEPED
+105 
-117 YYRREELAV
+117 RREEYQI
-126 GNAIPTAEGAVGIAI
+126 AIARLTAEGAIALLRPETGLSGAHILLLGYGRIARLLARELQKAGVLVTAAARSGEQRAWAEAEGIEALPLDALSGALDRFDVI
-141 REYPGTINGAKC
+141 IGTI
-153 LITGF
+153 
-158 GRIGKN
+158 
-164 LAIILRGMGAEVFCA
+164 
-179 ARKKADLM
+179 
-187 QMRAFGVQP
+187 
-196 LTYREISRRFDLIFN
+196 
-211 TVPAKVL
+211 PAPVL
-218 TSPVLMQQT
+218 TEPLLALVRKDAL
-227 RETLIIELASAPGGI
+227 LLELASAPGGI

-342 FCGREAVDTFV
+342 FCGREAVDTIV

-365 ALLVAPCTGNT
+365 ALLVAPCTGST